1 MEIKMEQSTMS
12 HQMMGYDR
20 TSTMFSP
27 DGRLLQV
34 EYAKKTI
41 RQGSTAVGIVCRD
54 GVLLLTDKRIANK
67 LIVSES
73 VEKLFQVDEHIGAAV
88 SGFVSDGRILI
99 EKARVRAQ
107 QHKVTYDES
116 MDLLEM
122 VKNICDMKQWFTQV
136 GGARP
141 FGVSILFAGV
151 DEDHIPKLFAT
162 EPSGIFFQY
171 KATAVGEGEVE
182 VNDILSKEYKDTIVI
197 EDGFKLAIKAFKKV
211 LGKNFDVNRLS
222 GSYVKSD
229 DKKFVKVDT
238 NYIKRLSK

>member
-1 MEIKMEQSTMS
+1 
-12 HQMMGYDR
+12 MMGYDR

-41 RQGSTAVGIVCRD
+41 RQGSTAIGIVCKD
-54 GVLLLTDKRIANK
+54 GVVLLTDKRIANK

-73 VEKLFQVDEHIGAAV
+73 VEKLFQVDDHIGATV

-107 QHKVTYDES
+107 QHRVTYDEP
-116 MDLLEM
+116 MDVAEL

-141 FGVSILFAGV
+141 FGVSVLFAGV
-151 DEDHIPKLFAT
+151 DEDSEIKLYAT

-182 VNDILSKEYKDTIVI
+182 VNEMLSKEYKDNLSV
-197 EDGFKLAIKAFKKV
+197 EEGFRLAIKAFKKV

-222 GSYVKSD
+222 GA
-229 DKKFVKVDT
+229 
-238 NYIKRLSK
+238 YIKQDDRKFTKIDGGYIKKLSK